1 MIDWG
6 LAHQIARFAARPDEP
21 VDLGLDLAAFTRDIE
36 ADVIAHAG
44 LVPAHPVPAAEV
56 VGRTEWAGVNLDTL
70 TSLLGPVVERLDER
84 LAVAGPFAGAL
95 RMGTGVTLAAE
106 LGLVTGYLSQRILG
120 QYELSLLAPEQPPR
134 LLFVAPNLD
143 RAVGELGVDRDSFLR
158 WVAIHELV
166 HALQFGGVPWL
177 RGHLGDLL
185 RRFLDTVDV
194 RMERGAA
201 GALPSLPDPAV
212 LVERFREGG
221 LVALVQTGH
230 QRELL
235 AAMQA
240 TMATV
245 EGHAEHLMDALAP
258 ELVSEHEGLR
268 EAMDR
273 RRRSRSAP
281 EKILQRLLGMDLK
294 LRQYDIGKRFCD
306 AVVAEGGIELLNRAW
321 GHPDQLPDMSELE
334 DPPAWIA
341 RMGTGSPIALGPAQ
355 APPAPG

>member
-1 MIDWG
+1 MVDWG
-6 LAHQIARFAARPDEP
+6 LAHQIAGFAARPDEP
-21 VDLGLDLAAFTRDIE
+21 VDLGLDLAAFTREIE
-36 ADVIAHAG
+36 PQVSAHAG
-44 LVPAHPVPAAEV
+44 LVPAQPVPAAEV
-56 VGRTEWAGVNLDTL
+56 VGRAEWAGVNLDTL
-70 TSLLGPVVERLDER
+70 ASLLGPVAERLDQR
-84 LAVAGPFAGAL
+84 LEAAGPFAGAL

-106 LGLVTGYLSQRILG
+106 VGLVTGYLSQRILG

-143 RAVGELGVDRDSFLR
+143 RAVSELDVDRESFLR

-185 RRFLDTVDV
+185 RRFLATVDV

-201 GALPSLPDPAV
+201 GALPSLPSPAE

-221 LVALVQTGH
+221 LVALVQTRG

-235 AAMQA
+235 GAMQA

-258 ELVSEHEGLR
+258 ELVPEHEGLR

-294 LRQYDIGKRFCD
+294 LRQYEVGKRFCD
-306 AVVAEGGIELLNRAW
+306 LVVGEGGIQLLNRAW
-321 GHPDQLPDMSELE
+321 SHPDQLPSMSELDE
-334 DPPAWIA
+334 PQEWIA
-341 RMGTGSPIALGPAQ
+341 RVRSGPPVALGPAS
-355 APPAPG
+355 APPDD